1 LSETASQSI
10 LHADTTPPSEL
21 KFGIKR
27 NVLKAGIERI
37 AIEKFRSSGFG
48 ITYPDVQ
55 REYPIMK
62 KHAQRSLKY
71 LHGRGVLFTASDLTN
86 QGIHLLENKNPQQYF
101 PSCIKAEIIE
111 NLKKRKTVHNNQ
123 EFRPLST
130 SFSFANSNVLQ
141 DKKAQTFLHVLLL
154 IPYYPPYI
162 HKLQL
167 IFSINK
173 PQISKDSRIES
184 HEEIIGRR
192 HVKYTISS
200 SGTVQIAIRSNNSP
214 FRLETELDE
223 STLFSFFGQV
233 KDRLLYL
240 LTDVRELVVPPVTEW
255 ILIQCDVNKDIEID
269 EKGQLTL
276 HDIQLKYADRVFRE
290 YVKIKQGKAY
300 CRVEESV
307 KLNKV
312 LLEALDN
319 IRHPFTSIE
328 RKIDSLTAKIDE
340 MIAGRTEDSSA
351 KQHGTDLGE
360 TVGKQSNDKE
370 EFHNAH

>member
-1 LSETASQSI
+1 M
-10 LHADTTPPSEL
+10 TPHEL
-21 KFGIKR
+21 ESGTKR
-27 NVLKAGIERI
+27 NILRVEIERI

-62 KHAQRSLKY
+62 KHAQRSLKH
-71 LHGRGVLFTASDLTN
+71 LHGRGVLFTAYDLKN

-141 DKKAQTFLHVLLL
+141 DKEVQTFLDVLLL
-154 IPYYPPYI
+154 IPYTPVYI

-173 PQISKDSRIES
+173 QQISKDKRIES

-192 HVKYTISS
+192 YVKYTISS

-214 FRLETELDE
+214 FRLEAELDE

-240 LTDVRELVVPPVTEW
+240 FGDLKESIIPPVTEW

-269 EKGQLTL
+269 EKAQITL
-276 HDIQLKYADRVFRE
+276 PDIQLKHADRIFRE
-290 YVKIKQGKAY
+290 YVKIIQGKAHY
-300 CRVEESV
+300 RVEESV

-312 LLEALDN
+312 LPEALDN

-340 MIAGRTEDSSA
+340 MIVGRIEDSLT
-351 KQHGTDLGE
+351 KQHGIKPDE
-360 TVGKQSNDKE
+360 MAGKQSNDKE
-370 EFHNAH
+370 FHNAH

>member
-1 LSETASQSI
+1 
-10 LHADTTPPSEL
+10 
-21 KFGIKR
+21 
-27 NVLKAGIERI
+27 
-37 AIEKFRSSGFG
+37 
-48 ITYPDVQ
+48 
-55 REYPIMK
+55 M
-62 KHAQRSLKY
+62 
-71 LHGRGVLFTASDLTN
+71 TN
-86 QGIHLLENKNPQQYF
+86 QGIHLLKNKNPQQYF

-141 DKKAQTFLHVLLL
+141 DKKAQIFLDVLLL
-154 IPYYPPYI
+154 IPHTPVYI

-173 PQISKDSRIES
+173 QQISKDSRIES

-214 FRLETELDE
+214 FRLEIELDE

-240 LTDVRELVVPPVTEW
+240 LTDVRELVVPAVTDW

-276 HDIQLKYADRVFRE
+276 PDIQLKYADRVFRE
-290 YVKIKQGKAY
+290 YVKIIQGKAY

-312 LLEALDN
+312 LPEALDN
-319 IRHPFTSIE
+319 IRQPFKSIE
-328 RKIDSLTAKIDE
+328 RKIDDWMGKIDQLASRQ
-340 MIAGRTEDSSA
+340 IEDSVVMKHRNDPSEMA
-351 KQHGTDLGE
+351 
-360 TVGKQSNDKE
+360 GKQSNDKGGGS
-370 EFHNAH
+370 

>member
-1 LSETASQSI
+1 
-10 LHADTTPPSEL
+10 
-21 KFGIKR
+21 
-27 NVLKAGIERI
+27 
-37 AIEKFRSSGFG
+37 
-48 ITYPDVQ
+48 
-55 REYPIMK
+55 MK
-62 KHAQRSLKY
+62 KHAQRSLKH
-71 LHGRGVLFTASDLTN
+71 LHGRDVLFTASDLTN

-130 SFSFANSNVLQ
+130 SFSFANSNVVQ
-141 DKKAQTFLHVLLL
+141 DKKAQTFLDVLLL
-154 IPYYPPYI
+154 ISYYPPYI

-173 PQISKDSRIES
+173 QQISKDSGIES

-276 HDIQLKYADRVFRE
+276 PDIQLKYADRVFRE
-290 YVKIKQGKAY
+290 YVKIIQGKAY

-312 LLEALDN
+312 LPEALDN
-319 IRHPFTSIE
+319 IRQPFKSIE
-328 RKIDSLTAKIDE
+328 RKIDDLMEKIDQLTSQQIEDLVVMKHRNDPCE
-340 MIAGRTEDSSA
+340 MA
-351 KQHGTDLGE
+351 
-360 TVGKQSNDKE
+360 GKQSNDKGGGS
-370 EFHNAH
+370 

>member
-1 LSETASQSI
+1 
-10 LHADTTPPSEL
+10 
-21 KFGIKR
+21 
-27 NVLKAGIERI
+27 
-37 AIEKFRSSGFG
+37 
-48 ITYPDVQ
+48 
-55 REYPIMK
+55 MK
-62 KHAQRSLKY
+62 KHAQRSLKH
-71 LHGRGVLFTASDLTN
+71 LHGRSVLFTASDLTN

-111 NLKKRKTVHNNQ
+111 NLKKRKTVYNNQ

-141 DKKAQTFLHVLLL
+141 DKKAQTILEVLLL
-154 IPYYPPYI
+154 IPYYPLYI

-173 PQISKDSRIES
+173 QQISKDSRIES

-192 HVKYTISS
+192 QVKYTISS

-276 HDIQLKYADRVFRE
+276 PDIQLKYADQVFRE
-290 YVKIKQGKAY
+290 YVKIMQGKAY
-300 CRVEESV
+300 CRVEESL

-312 LLEALDN
+312 LPEALNN

-328 RKIDSLTAKIDE
+328 GKIDSLTGKIDE
-340 MIAGRTEDSSA
+340 ILAGQTENSA
-351 KQHGTDLGE
+351 AKRRGDDLGE
-360 TVGKQSNDKE
+360 TASKQSSDKRGVYDAE
-370 EFHNAH
+370 